1 MYLII
6 KLEEQYKKCSVNDHV
21 GASQDYSFALTL
33 FLIPLKLVH
42 SMMEIETVEWYFKH
56 LLK

>member
-6 KLEEQYKKCSVNDHV
+6 KLEEQYKKCSLNDHV

-42 SMMEIETVEWYFKH
+42 SMMEIETVEWYLNIF
-56 LLK
+56 